1 MSDNISTL
9 TIGSV
14 LGVKAVP
21 GVAVGV
27 ADILDGVALFQA
39 FTVSGQ
45 VWYGTDY
52 RVADDQIGEWLASGY
67 GQATYR
73 AAAEFIL
80 LVAERL
86 AELN

>member
-1 MSDNISTL
+1 VSDNFSTL
-9 TIGSV
+9 AIGNV
-14 LGVKAVP
+14 LGVKTVP

-39 FTVSGQ
+39 FTVSGK
-45 VWYGTDY
+45 VWYGSEY
-52 RVADDQIGEWLASGY
+52 RVADDQIGEWLATGY
-67 GQATYR
+67 GQATYH

-80 LVAERL
+80 MVAERM